1 MKKKKIYRILVKKAR
16 KIAME
21 YELMYGEEIP
31 TTQLVM
37 RLAAVMQEYTQSWCF
52 IFTLSIFVFSIVVIV
67 SRTKICFWCLKM
79 VFKDIEN
86 F

>member
-1 MKKKKIYRILVKKAR
+1 
-16 KIAME
+16 ME

-37 RLAAVMQEYTQSWCF
+37 RLAAVMQEYTQSGCF